1 MKSEED
7 ESRILRTRRKTE
19 QALGPRERSV
29 QRLAVR
35 AMAGGRAPTVE
46 TLSREL
52 GLQVDA
58 VREALASL
66 EACDCVVMDGDRVR
80 VAYPFTMD
88 PVPHEVTSSH
98 GTARAN
104 CAIDALGTGAMLAE
118 EIEIRSVCSYCS
130 ASIRLRGR
138 ESFKATTIGPV
149 VFVPASD
156 LIQGHASDCVCPST
170 NFYCNEE
177 HGRTHALALAA
188 RGRLLSLEQA
198 TTLGISAF
206 GDLLESTSA
215 QSGERRPVKME

>member
-7 ESRILRTRRKTE
+7 ESRILRGRRKTG

-35 AMAGGRAPTVE
+35 AMASGRAPTVE

-52 GLQVDA
+52 GLPVDT
-58 VREALASL
+58 VRKALASL
-66 EACDCVVMDGDRVR
+66 EACDCVVMEGNRVR

-88 PVPHEVTSSH
+88 PVPHEVISSH

-104 CAIDALGTGAMLAE
+104 CAIDALGTGAMLGE

-130 ASIRLRGR
+130 APIRLRGR
-138 ESFKATTIGPV
+138 DSFKVMTIGPV

-156 LIQGHASDCVCPST
+156 LRQGHASDCVCPSIS
-170 NFYCNEE
+170 FYCNEE
-177 HGRTHALALAA
+177 HGQAHARAPAA
-188 RGRLLSLEQA
+188 RGRLLSLDQA
-198 TTLGISAF
+198 TALGISAF
-206 GDLLESTSA
+206 GDLLESTPA
-215 QSGERRPVKME
+215 QSGERRPVKVE